1 MRKKSDASNFSIETA
16 GNYEEG
22 TSSEISYTPPV
33 EYEEKFKL
41 VFENAP
47 LGIAIIDPSW
57 KIIDAN
63 NKFCSIIN
71 YSCNDIVGI
80 DIREITFSADLG
92 STFQLMKKIQN
103 GELDSYE
110 LKKRYIKST
119 GQLVPVKVHSAAIR
133 GDNGKLIYSVLMVQ
147 DLSDEESKSE
157 QLKLLGHSINCISE
171 MVSITDNEDKF
182 IFINKAFKDRYGYTE
197 EEIIGQTPKII
208 NTDHV
213 RNQGVLK
220 DAKEKRWTGELINK
234 TKIGEIFPIA
244 LETSVVENDSGLAIG
259 FIGVAKDL
267 SQQKKVEESLKKLSK
282 AVEQNPAAIMIT
294 DRDGYIEYVN
304 PKFYEITGYSIDEV
318 IGKNPRFL
326 KSGNKSER
334 EYQELWD
341 IILSGNEWRGEF
353 VNKKK
358 NGEIFQEYA
367 IISPI
372 KDSSGTITHFVGV
385 KEDITAKKEAE
396 ENLQRS
402 ENLATLGRMTSYLS
416 HEIKTPLTAIKLN
429 VEMLMEQLESNN
441 AYEKPFQII
450 DKEIKRLE
458 KLLKDVLQF
467 SKNKDNILSEISLNE
482 LLEQVID
489 LLNPVLRE
497 KKIEIQNNISSERI
511 NGDTGELKTLFHQLI
526 ENSMDAIEHKGLIE
540 FRSVIDKKTNMHRIF
555 VRDNG
560 CGIKVPKKIFE
571 PFFSTKQSGTGLG
584 LSIVQQI
591 IEKHKGTIS
600 LVFSEPGN
608 TIFQVSLPLFK

>member
-1 MRKKSDASNFSIETA
+1 
-16 GNYEEG
+16 
-22 TSSEISYTPPV
+22 
-33 EYEEKFKL
+33 
-41 VFENAP
+41 
-47 LGIAIIDPSW
+47 
-57 KIIDAN
+57 
-63 NKFCSIIN
+63 
-71 YSCNDIVGI
+71 
-80 DIREITFSADLG
+80 
-92 STFQLMKKIQN
+92 
-103 GELDSYE
+103 
-110 LKKRYIKST
+110 
-119 GQLVPVKVHSAAIR
+119 
-133 GDNGKLIYSVLMVQ
+133 MVQ

-213 RNQGVLK
+213 KNQYVLK
-220 DAKEKRWTGELINK
+220 NAKEKRWTGELINK